1 MSNEQRKMRVIQLL
15 VGESWGGAERFFV
28 KLAGALA
35 TREIE
40 SKVIIKRDEQ
50 RARDLR
56 ALGVEPVEY
65 DFRKGIRDIFARMAL
80 AREVKEFRPDVVV
93 AWMNRAA
100 RRMPKG
106 DFVKVGRLGGY
117 YPLKYYKE
125 CDWLIAN
132 TPDLERYIKEGGW
145 PANRVRMLSN
155 FGELEAMPPA
165 SRASLDTPEDAF
177 VLLSMGRLHV
187 SKGFDTLI
195 SAVAKVDGAYL
206 WLAGAGEL
214 DATLRQQAEE
224 AGISDRVRFLGWRN
238 DQAALLQGA
247 DVCVVSSRHEPL
259 SNVVLEAWS
268 LSCPVVATASE
279 GPGWLIDHG
288 ENGLLSPVDDVDAL
302 ARNVLALRD
311 SPDEAR
317 RLAEGGHA
325 KWQRAFSV
333 DAISSQ
339 FIDFFREISA
349 SRN

>member
-1 MSNEQRKMRVIQLL
+1 MVQLL

-28 KLAGALA
+28 KLAGALEK
-35 TREIE
+35 REID
-40 SKVIIKRDEQ
+40 SKIIIKRDAQ
-50 RARDLR
+50 RAQDLR
-56 ALGVEPVEY
+56 DLGVEPVEL
-65 DFRKGIRDIFARMAL
+65 DFQKGIGDILARRAL
-80 AREVKEFRPDVVV
+80 AREVKAFAPDVVV

-100 RRMPKG
+100 RRMPSG

-117 YPLKYYKE
+117 YPLKYYKK

-132 TPDLERYIKEGGW
+132 TPDLERYIKDGGW
-145 PANRVRMLSN
+145 PADRVRMLTN
-155 FGELEAMPPA
+155 FGELEPMAPA

-177 VLLSMGRLHV
+177 VLLSMGRLHD

-214 DATLRQQAEE
+214 DATLRQQAEA

-247 DVCVVSSRHEPL
+247 DVCVVPSRHEPL

-268 LSCPVVATASE
+268 LSCPVVAAASE

-288 ENGLLSPVDDVDAL
+288 ENGLLSPVDDINAL
-302 ARNVLALRD
+302 ALNIQAMKD
-311 SPDEAR
+311 APDDAR

-325 KWQRAFSV
+325 KWQKAFSV
-333 DAISSQ
+333 DAITNQ
-339 FIDFFREISA
+339 FIDFFAEISRKSA
-349 SRN
+349 